1 MEYLINAVVFC
12 GLVALWWAAA
22 KVRSQFVSAATHQI
36 DKHPYCHEARD

>member
-22 KVRSQFVSAATHQI
+22 KVRSQFVAAATHG
-36 DKHPYCHEARD
+36 DKHPYCNEARD